1 MVILKRTA
9 LYFALN
15 AAFAIMCVMNFLAT
29 NDLKTIQPAW
39 YFLSRHSYGN
49 FGQIA
54 AVSFGYR
61 PLLADVDYISM
72 LQYYGDPAGAQ
83 DGHKR
88 MLGCLNAITDAEP
101 DFTFAY
107 TYGAAIL
114 AFNLKRYD
122 EAISIIQKGIS
133 FNPSFWK
140 LRFYLGAIIYSKKG
154 DTLKLTGLLE
164 EALKFSDH
172 PAVIERMLGNI
183 YEISRTPDE
192 TAQYWV
198 MIFRTTKDAET
209 RKYSSERLK
218 SIIASG
224 RLKYPSIILKSL

>member
-1 MVILKRTA
+1 MLKRTA
-9 LYFALN
+9 LYFAIN
-15 AAFAIMCVMNFLAT
+15 AAFAIMCVMNFVAT
-29 NDLKTIQPAW
+29 NDLTKTQPAW

-72 LQYYGDPAGAQ
+72 LQYYGDPSGSA
-83 DGHKR
+83 DGHKA
-88 MLGCLNAITDAEP
+88 MLGYLKAITDAEP

-122 EAISIIQKGIS
+122 EAISVIQKGIS

-140 LRFYLGAIIYSKKG
+140 LRFYMGAIIYSKKG
-154 DTLKLTGLLE
+154 DTLKLTGVLE

-172 PAVIERMLGNI
+172 PAIIERMLGNI

-192 TAQYWV
+192 AALYWLNTLK
-198 MIFRTTKDAET
+198 TTKDAET
-209 RKYSSERLK
+209 RKYSEERLK
-218 SIIASG
+218 NIIAAG
-224 RLKYPSIILKSL
+224 RLKYPEAILKRL

>member
-1 MVILKRTA
+1 MI
-9 LYFALN
+9 N
-15 AAFAIMCVMNFLAT
+15 AAFALMCVMNFMAT
-29 NDLKTIQPAW
+29 NDLKTTQPAW

-49 FGQIA
+49 FSQIA

-72 LQYYGDPAGAQ
+72 LQYYGDPSGSP
-83 DGHKR
+83 DGHKK
-88 MLGCLNAITDAEP
+88 LSGYLNEITDAEP

-122 EAISIIQKGIS
+122 EAINVIQKGIS
-133 FNPSFWK
+133 YNPSFWK

-164 EALKFSDH
+164 EALRFSDH
-172 PAVIERMLGNI
+172 PAIIERMLGNI
-183 YEISRTPDE
+183 YEISKPPDE
-192 TAQYWV
+192 AAQYWAA
-198 MIFRTTKDAET
+198 IFRTTKDAET
-209 RKYSSERLK
+209 RKYSMDRLK
-218 SIIASG
+218 TIISSG
-224 RLKYPSIILKSL
+224 KLKYPAVILKSL